1 MAASGAARQLPE
13 PTAPDALVPER
24 SGTAVRVPDIA
35 RDTLTPFTLAAAG
48 ANVIMQLS
56 RLPVG
61 HGVIKSPVESGRIDR
76 HPVKRLRTTLSYI
89 VVAMHGTPDERD
101 YMRGEVNR
109 SHRAVRSTPG
119 DPVKYNAFDRDLQLW
134 VAACLYWGTEDL
146 YTKLYGPPTP
156 EQCDDFYR
164 YAARFG
170 TTLQVTEDMWP
181 ADREAFEKYWADGVE
196 KIVVDDLTRRYLR
209 AFAGLS
215 FLPGP
220 VRRVFG
226 PANRFLCVG
235 FLPEP
240 FREALGFR
248 WSAADQRRFERLCRT
263 AAAVNRALPG
273 PVRGFP
279 WNLYLWDVRRR
290 IRDGRPIV

>member
-13 PTAPDALVPER
+13 PTAPDTVVPER
-24 SGTAVRVPDIA
+24 SGTAGRLPDIA
-35 RDTLTPFTLAAAG
+35 RDTLTPFALAAAG

-76 HPVKRLRTTLSYI
+76 HPIKRLRTTLSYI

-101 YMRGEVNR
+101 HMRGEVNR
-109 SHRAVRSTPG
+109 SHRAVRSLPG
-119 DPVKYNAFDRDLQLW
+119 DPVKYNAFDRELQLW

-146 YTKLYGPPTP
+146 YIRLYGEPTP
-156 EQCDDFYR
+156 EQRDDFYR
-164 YAARFG
+164 HAARFG

-209 AFAGLS
+209 AFAGLY

-220 VRRVFG
+220 MRRVLG
-226 PANRFLCVG
+226 PTNRFLCVG

-248 WSAADQRRFERLCRT
+248 WSAADQRRFDRFCRA
-263 AAAVNRALPG
+263 AAAVNRNLPG